1 MKQLPIA
8 LCAFVDFICLYKNE
22 ITLWM
27 EFYIITFLNNL
38 SEIIFHASTYII
50 ELFHFN
56 GYIILYSVC
65 PEPLMIDTEAT
76 YS

>member
-1 MKQLPIA
+1 
-8 LCAFVDFICLYKNE
+8 
-22 ITLWM
+22 M